1 MKRRRI
7 GSSSICRAA
16 ESGVRLTTFFGSISA
31 SPAMFIGV
39 PTESSIAN
47 TLSRLRSL
55 LYACIAFGIW

>member
-1 MKRRRI
+1 M
-7 GSSSICRAA
+7 
-16 ESGVRLTTFFGSISA
+16 FFGVISL